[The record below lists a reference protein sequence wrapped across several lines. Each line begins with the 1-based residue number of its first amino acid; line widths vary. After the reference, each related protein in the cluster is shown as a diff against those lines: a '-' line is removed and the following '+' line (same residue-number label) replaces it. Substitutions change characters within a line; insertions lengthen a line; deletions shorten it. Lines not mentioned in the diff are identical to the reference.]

1 MQQILT
7 LISLQP
13 SSNIISNT
21 FPQSNLL
28 GIALNVIS
36 FSNSISR
43 IVDYGATKHI
53 VYYPSFISYITSH
66 CFKNV
71 QLPNGSKA
79 STTHIGIIHLTS
91 NIVLKNVLCIKF

>member
-53 VYYPSFISYITSH
+53 VYSPSFISYITSH
-66 CFKNV
+66 CFQTFNCQMV
-71 QLPNGSKA
+71 QKHPQ
-79 STTHIGIIHLTS
+79 LTLES
-91 NIVLKNVLCIKF
+91 FI